1 MDQYQVAVTCKV
13 ESVVLNSFKLQI
25 EESISLSN
33 FFKLAFDAIKK
44 KGDYKIVRKCLL
56 DRQMNYEIDIDETEI
71 FIFEEK
77 QIFVFY
83 LQVCERA
90 LFIFSC

>member
-1 MDQYQVAVTCKV
+1 
-13 ESVVLNSFKLQI
+13 
-25 EESISLSN
+25 
-33 FFKLAFDAIKK
+33 
-44 KGDYKIVRKCLL
+44 
-56 DRQMNYEIDIDETEI
+56 MNYEIDIDETEI